1 VDNFQWYRNCNSDAN
16 SEAGYEPM
24 YRDRRCGTQIAIES
38 CTTQFY
44 IYPESLLCAT
54 ASPYHT
60 SVAMHRHMCL
70 DTVLHVSVIR
80 YILLTRI
87 HMFNLYGQRKTQP
100 KGNEN
105 LVHQFCHQL
114 SATPPVNAAKDQF
127 SVACMYLTTET
138 PQSPHG

>member
-1 VDNFQWYRNCNSDAN
+1 MQWYGNCNSNAN
-16 SEAGYEPM
+16 CEVGQEPM
-24 YRDRRCGTQIAIES
+24 YQDRHCVTQIAIEY

-44 IYPESLLCAT
+44 IYSESLSCAT

-70 DTVLHVSVIR
+70 DTILHVSVIR

-105 LVHQFCHQL
+105 LVCQFCCQL
-114 SATPPVNAAKDQF
+114 SAIPPVNAARGQL
-127 SVACMYLTTET
+127 SVACMCSTTET